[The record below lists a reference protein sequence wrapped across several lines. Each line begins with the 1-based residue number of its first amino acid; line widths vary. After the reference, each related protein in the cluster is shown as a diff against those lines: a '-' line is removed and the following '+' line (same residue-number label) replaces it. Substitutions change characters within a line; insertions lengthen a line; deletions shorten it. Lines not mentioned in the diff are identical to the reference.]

1 MLQLTRCP
9 ESNIHSRY
17 DFEKSYFPKK
27 GIIFLIFYVSKINFK
42 KPRIEKKNIES
53 NLKFHLLFYFCR
65 MISDVQNRVKTE
77 PPKDSFMSSI
87 LEWISNSNET
97 LNSSSRSE
105 KIHTSFGKFL
115 KTFQSC

>member
-1 MLQLTRCP
+1 MLQLIRCP

-53 NLKFHLLFYFCR
+53 NLKSCLVFYFFKK
-65 MISDVQNRVKTE
+65 ISGVQIWVKME
-77 PPKDSFMSSI
+77 PP
-87 LEWISNSNET
+87 
-97 LNSSSRSE
+97 
-105 KIHTSFGKFL
+105 
-115 KTFQSC
+115 